1 MNCEFCQKPLRFS
14 HHENNKEVGVY
25 DCTNCPLLVSFY
37 YLHADGKSIKTTFTI
52 DRNEKCY
59 LWTNNYIQNI
69 SYIHDAGT
77 EASREGKDS
86 LILKFP
92 KIMNINPDNIYEKFA
107 FYMVF
112 L

>member
-1 MNCEFCQKPLRFS
+1 MNCEFCNKPLRFS
-14 HHENNKEVGVY
+14 HHENSKEVEVY
-25 DCTNCPLLVSFY
+25 DCTHCPVLVSFY
-37 YLHADGKSIKTTFTI
+37 YLHKDGSAIKTTFML

-77 EASREGKDS
+77 AAAREGRDP

-92 KIMNINPDNIYEKFA
+92 KLMSINPDNIYQKFA

>member
-1 MNCEFCQKPLRFS
+1 MNCEFCNKQLRLS
-14 HHENNKEVGVY
+14 RLENEKEVEVY
-25 DCTNCPLLVSFY
+25 ECIHCPVLTSFHC
-37 YLHADGKSIKTTFTI
+37 LHKDGSPIKTTFLL

-77 EASREGKDS
+77 AAAREGRDP

-92 KIMNINPDNIYEKFA
+92 KIMNINPTNIYEKFA